1 MFRIILALLF
11 SLLLLIMLLVLNILI
26 IIMITV
32 HYSHPSDRMLNAHH
46 KLMEAI
52 ESGCYLFVFHF
63 MENVGLEGN

>member
-1 MFRIILALLF
+1 M
-11 SLLLLIMLLVLNILI
+11 LLILNILI